1 LDTNNAT
8 IDFSNSLGSIG
19 IYAPGGK
26 ATNKGRILVGKTD
39 SIDPATGKTYVD
51 TSKITYGIGMAA
63 GYTWTKKDLENLL
76 EQITEAVKREGVA
89 SKLDDADIARDK
101 AVRALG
107 KIFSGYKNISLP
119 AIQPHGEKLSEV
131 FKKYGTS
138 IAKKSYSE
146 ETHLI
151 ESLLKDLQNPNLSAS
166 ITALTGVSEAIAD
179 LRNKQNAFAEVRAKY
194 DDSMAQHQTL
204 PSASSLKKPLYELIN
219 NKIIIYLNAMEVV
232 EKEKFGSFIASSI
245 SSALATPSPRM

>member
-1 LDTNNAT
+1 MEKLNTQARV
-8 IDFSNSLGSIG
+8 SEIG
-19 IYAPGGK
+19 DLAI
-26 ATNKGRILVGKTD
+26 RWIELFRKTEAVKED
-39 SIDPATGKTYVD
+39 KYLKTFF
-51 TSKITYGIGMAA
+51 AE
-63 GYTWTKKDLENLL
+63 LEKLL

-151 ESLLKDLQNPNLSAS
+151 ESLLKDLQNPNLSES

-179 LRNKQNAFAEVRAKY
+179 LKINKMPLPKFVQNMMILWHSTKPYRVPHLSK
-194 DDSMAQHQTL
+194 
-204 PSASSLKKPLYELIN
+204 SLYMNSLT
-219 NKIIIYLNAMEVV
+219 IIL
-232 EKEKFGSFIASSI
+232 SSI
-245 SSALATPSPRM
+245 LMRWK